1 MSDAL
6 SPAALTEFVHSL
18 IPMARNAQ
26 IEVVE
31 AEPGRVKMMAPLAA
45 NTNHVGIMYAGALFT
60 LAELPGGV
68 IAAGS
73 SDNTRFYPIVRNLD
87 ISFRRPATTDI
98 TVEVVLDPAEAQRIM
113 DVANA
118 EGKANYSWECSLLD
132 TNGVEVAHTRNDY
145 QLRLLNT

>member
-6 SPAALTEFVHSL
+6 SPKALTEFVHSL

-31 AEPGRVKMMAPLAA
+31 AEPGRVKMMAPLAP

-73 SDNTRFYPIVRNLD
+73 FDNQRFYPIVRNLD

-98 TVEVVLDPAEAQRIM
+98 TVEVILDPAEAARIM

-132 TNGVEVAHTRNDY
+132 TQGVEVAHTRNDY